1 MDLRNIGPLINIG
14 IGFNEYFIGKRK
26 FGITKSYLQ
35 VTLKGIIYLRTIE
48 PEELW
53 AVPGD
58 RGEPLKVSN
67 RSRVVL

>member
-1 MDLRNIGPLINIG
+1 MG
-14 IGFNEYFIGKRK
+14 K

-58 RGEPLKVSN
+58 RGEPLNVSN
-67 RSRVVL
+67 MSRVVL